1 MRRVIATLFASLDGY
16 ASDAPDEEMRWVND
30 AFGEDMTAAGLR
42 GLREVDT
49 LLFGRVTYQMMA
61 GYWPSAG
68 PEEGEF
74 ADIMNGIAK
83 VVFSTTLRDADVT
96 WSNARL
102 AKRDLEAEVR
112 DLKAQGGRD
121 IGVSGSVEL
130 VRGLMTLGLLDR
142 LRLLVHPVILGTAGG
157 APVFDRRAPTGLA
170 LVETAVLD
178 GRVVLLEY
186 GLPVGDLPV

>member
-1 MRRVIATLFASLDGY
+1 VRRVIATLFASLDGY

-74 ADIMNGIAK
+74 AEIMNGIAK
-83 VVFSTTLRDADVT
+83 VVFSTTLSDADVT

-112 DLKAQGGRD
+112 DLKAQEGRD

-142 LRLLVHPVILGTAGG
+142 LRLLVHPVILGTSGG
-157 APVFDRRAPTGLA
+157 TPVFDRRAPTSLA
-170 LVETAVLD
+170 LAETAVLD

-186 GLPVGDLPV
+186 GLPVDLSV

>member
-1 MRRVIATLFASLDGY
+1 MRQVVATLLASLDGY
-16 ASDAPDEEMRWVND
+16 ARLRPDEEMRRVDD

-61 GYWPSAG
+61 GYWPTAG
-68 PEEGEF
+68 PEGGDV
-74 ADIMNGIAK
+74 AGIMNGIAK
-83 VVFSTTLRDADVT
+83 VVFSTTLRDEDVT

-112 DLKAQGGRD
+112 DLKAQAGRD
-121 IGVSGSVEL
+121 IGVVGSVEL
-130 VRGLMTLGLLDR
+130 LRGLITLGPLDR
-142 LRLLVHPVILGTAGG
+142 LRLLIHPVILGDSGG
-157 APVFDRRAPTGLA
+157 TPIFGRGATVDLA
-170 LVETAVLD
+170 LADTAVLD

-186 GLPVGDLPV
+186 GLPVDGR

>member
-16 ASDAPDEEMRWVND
+16 ASDAPDEAMGWVND
-30 AFGEDMTAAGLR
+30 AFGEDMTAFGLE

-49 LLFGRVTYQMMA
+49 LLFGRVTYEGMA
-61 GYWPSAG
+61 ASWPSAG

-74 ADIMNGIAK
+74 APLMNGVSK
-83 VVFSTTLRDADVT
+83 VVFSTTLSDADVT

-112 DLKAQGGRD
+112 DLKGQGGRD
-121 IGVSGSVEL
+121 IGVAGSVEL

-142 LRLLVHPVILGTAGG
+142 LRLLVHPVILGTSGGTPIFDRG
-157 APVFDRRAPTGLA
+157 APVELA
-170 LVETAVLD
+170 LARTAVLD

-186 GLPVGDLPV
+186 ELPADAA

>member
-1 MRRVIATLFASLDGY
+1 VRQVVATLFASLDGY
-16 ASDAPDEEMRWVND
+16 ASDGPDEDMRRVDD
-30 AFGEDMTAAGLR
+30 AFGEGMTAAALR

-61 GYWPSAG
+61 GYWPAAG
-68 PEEGEF
+68 PEGGDV
-74 ADIMNGIAK
+74 AGIMNGIAK
-83 VVFSTTLRDADVT
+83 VVFSTTLRDEDVT

-121 IGVSGSVEL
+121 IGVAGSVEL
-130 VRGLMTLGLLDR
+130 VRGLITLGLLDR
-142 LRLLVHPVILGTAGG
+142 LRLLVHPVILGDSGTTPIFGRG
-157 APVFDRRAPTGLA
+157 ATVDLA
-170 LVETAVLD
+170 LAETAVLD

-186 GLPVGDLPV
+186 GLPVDDG

>member
-1 MRRVIATLFASLDGY
+1 VRQVVATLFASLDGY

-49 LLFGRVTYQMMA
+49 LLFGRVTYELMA
-61 GYWPSAG
+61 GYWPAAG
-68 PEEGEF
+68 PEEGDV
-74 ADIMNGIAK
+74 AGIMNGIAK
-83 VVFSTTLRDADVT
+83 VVFSTTLRDEDVT

-112 DLKAQGGRD
+112 DLKAQAGRD
-121 IGVSGSVEL
+121 IGVVGSVEL
-130 VRGLMTLGLLDR
+130 VRGLITLGLLDR
-142 LRLLVHPVILGTAGG
+142 LRLLIHPVILGDSGG
-157 APVFDRRAPTGLA
+157 TPIFGRGATVDLA
-170 LVETAVLD
+170 LADTAVLD

-186 GLPVGDLPV
+186 GLPVDGR